1 MGGDDAPVQV
11 LADDASGYLV
21 GGIITSML
29 VALAVGGVI
38 GVVVR
43 LLGRRGS
50 WSAAGALSVLALV
63 AGPVAVAMIS
73 SLIGGFLAGDRLAAR
88 RLAS

>member
-1 MGGDDAPVQV
+1 MQPLVG
-11 LADDASGYLV
+11 DASGYLV

-29 VALAVGGVI
+29 VALLVGAVT

-43 LLGRRGS
+43 VLGRRGS
-50 WSAAGALSVLALV
+50 WSAAGVLAVLGLA
-63 AGPVAVAMIS
+63 AGPIGVVMIG
-73 SLIGGFLAGDRLAAR
+73 SLTGGFLAGNSFAAR